1 MLSATPPSQTP
12 PMALV
17 GAGAVGSGLGRRL
30 VGCGYDVAAV
40 LSRRE
45 APARTLASEIGASVA
60 SDDLHALPDTVR
72 VVWVCVP
79 DDALD
84 DVAASLAAVSHPWS
98 DTLVAHTSGA
108 RPASAL
114 ASLADAGSTCL
125 SFHPVQ
131 TFTLQTPSDAFKGIV
146 VGVEGADDAVPF
158 GLSLARELGARAVR
172 IATEDKTRY
181 HCAAALASN
190 GLVALMAAVE
200 EVLASIGVTG
210 DDATALIRPLVDRTW
225 QSLADASVEDVLTGP
240 AARGDRG
247 TIRAHLEALQETT
260 PHLTPL
266 YAALTT
272 EAVRVARR
280 STLDDA
286 AAASLLETVAH
297 HLNTKNIPEDL
308 GSFSKNEGE
317 TDVGTS

>member
-1 MLSATPPSQTP
+1 MFTATPPSQTP

-17 GAGAVGSGLGRRL
+17 GAGAVGAALGRRL
-30 VGCGYDVAAV
+30 VRCGYDVAAV
-40 LSRRE
+40 LSRRR
-45 APARTLASEIGASVA
+45 APARALADEIGAPLASE
-60 SDDLHALPDTVR
+60 DVR
-72 VVWVCVP
+72 DVPAEVRIVWLCVP
-79 DDALD
+79 DDALE
-84 DVAASLAAVSHPWS
+84 DVAASLAAASPPWP
-98 DTLVAHTSGA
+98 DALAVHTSGA

-114 ASLADAGSTCL
+114 APLKAAGAACL

-131 TFTLQTPSDAFKGIV
+131 TFTAETPPDAFDGIV
-146 VGVEGADDAVPF
+146 VGVEGDDDAVAF
-158 GLSLARELGARAVR
+158 GLSLARELGARAIR

-210 DDATALIRPLVDRTW
+210 DDARALLRPLVDRTW
-225 QSLADASVEDVLTGP
+225 HNLAEAPAEDVLTGP

-247 TIRAHLEALQETT
+247 TVRAHLEALQETT

-280 STLDDA
+280 KTLDDEA
-286 AAASLLETVAH
+286 AALLLETVAR
-297 HLNTKNIPEDL
+297 HLKTKNTTEDADL
-308 GSFSKNEGE
+308 FSKKKDE
-317 TDVGTS
+317 TDVGTP